1 MEFAEAL
8 AHQMRGMTIMYFLIW
23 NVHLYN
29 YRKQNRMMKFLFI
42 ATLFL
47 TFGFLKDSIFLAE
60 TLQYNRFVDLTVGL
74 TDVFLMLMVCC
85 FFLEA
90 VQPGFTKSW
99 KVLILPIAFLILILV
114 YVIVRKDIIAV
125 IGFIAGMVMA
135 LGIMLLVGLKAIR
148 QRKFLNDN
156 YSYDE
161 NISVRW
167 AVGSCCGY
175 ILLVIAYPLAFDHFH
190 WINESVYCLLCMLLW
205 AYIIISAKHHKIILE
220 TGTEQTAEMTSGNPE
235 KVPQELESEAEEE
248 IPTPDNIAY
257 ITEMV
262 AHKLTVAMESKKL
275 YLNPLLSVK
284 TVAME
289 IGTNT
294 KYVSLY
300 LNHTLG
306 MTFYDYINRYR
317 VEEACRI
324 IESMVDND
332 RINMEE
338 VSRQAGFNSVSTFNR
353 HFRKVK
359 GTTPIDYFK
368 RAVMS

>member
-175 ILLVIAYPLAFDHFH
+175 ILLVIAYPFAFDHFH

-220 TGTEQTAEMTSGNPE
+220 TGTEQTAEMTSGNTE

-300 LNHTLG
+300 LNHNLG

>member
-1 MEFAEAL
+1 M
-8 AHQMRGMTIMYFLIW
+8 
-23 NVHLYN
+23 
-29 YRKQNRMMKFLFI
+29 
-42 ATLFL
+42 
-47 TFGFLKDSIFLAE
+47 
-60 TLQYNRFVDLTVGL
+60 DLTVGL

-205 AYIIISAKHHKIILE
+205 AYIIISAKHHKIIME
-220 TGTEQTAEMTSGNPE
+220 TCTEQTAEMTSGNPE
-235 KVPQELESEAEEE
+235 KVPQELE
-248 IPTPDNIAY
+248 
-257 ITEMV
+257 
-262 AHKLTVAMESKKL
+262 
-275 YLNPLLSVK
+275 
-284 TVAME
+284 
-289 IGTNT
+289 
-294 KYVSLY
+294 
-300 LNHTLG
+300 
-306 MTFYDYINRYR
+306 
-317 VEEACRI
+317 
-324 IESMVDND
+324 
-332 RINMEE
+332 
-338 VSRQAGFNSVSTFNR
+338 
-353 HFRKVK
+353 
-359 GTTPIDYFK
+359 
-368 RAVMS
+368 